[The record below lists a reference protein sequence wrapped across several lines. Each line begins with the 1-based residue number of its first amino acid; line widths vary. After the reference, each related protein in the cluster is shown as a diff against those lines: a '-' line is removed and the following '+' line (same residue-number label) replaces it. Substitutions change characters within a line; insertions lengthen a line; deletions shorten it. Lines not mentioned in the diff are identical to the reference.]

1 MSKEKPGTALDELG
15 LGNLSVGDVIE
26 VDGLFDI
33 SDEKLL
39 LMLTWKVGRKGGRE
53 RTLEFSVSYLGV
65 WLGTATCKVIEDKN
79 VWTWGKVQ

>member
-33 SDEKLL
+33 IYCEK
-39 LMLTWKVGRKGGRE
+39 
-53 RTLEFSVSYLGV
+53 FVS
-65 WLGTATCKVIEDKN
+65 
-79 VWTWGKVQ
+79 